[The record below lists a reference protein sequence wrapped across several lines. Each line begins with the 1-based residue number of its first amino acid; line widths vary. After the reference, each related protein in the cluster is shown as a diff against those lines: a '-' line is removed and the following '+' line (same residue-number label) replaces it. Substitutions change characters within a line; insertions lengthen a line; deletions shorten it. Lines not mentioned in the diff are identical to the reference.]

1 MYAAMLGA
9 LDEASAD
16 ASIACVLVSGEGG
29 IFTAGNDI
37 GDFIKGAMSSAS
49 ADESTA
55 GGRFI
60 RALARFEKPIVAA
73 VEGQAIGI
81 GTTLCFHCDLVYAA
95 PSARFQMPFV
105 NLGLVPEAGS
115 SRLAT
120 MRFGVGKAS
129 EMLLLGEAF
138 DAATAHEIGF
148 VNAIVPAETLY
159 AHAMEKAQALAATPA
174 EAVRTLAARRAGSPL
189 RAYGGRTR
197 RILARAPLA
206 RSARGLHGV
215 HGEGAGIKERP
226 TLVRE
231 LDAASARSLGG
242 GFAYSRLQR
251 SRRLFW
257 SLLRPGGI
265 APRLLR

>member
-1 MYAAMLGA
+1 MTDLIRIRREGAVLGVAFNRPDKKNAILAEMYAAMLGA

-159 AHAMEKAQALAATPA
+159 AHAMEKAQALAAKPRAALLATRKLMRGEQ
-174 EAVRTLAARRAGSPL
+174 EALYAHMEVELGEFWRALRSPEAREAFM
-189 RAYGGRTR
+189 AFMAKGR
-197 RILARAPLA
+197 
-206 RSARGLHGV
+206 G
-215 HGEGAGIKERP
+215 
-226 TLVRE
+226 
-231 LDAASARSLGG
+231 
-242 GFAYSRLQR
+242 
-251 SRRLFW
+251 
-257 SLLRPGGI
+257 
-265 APRLLR
+265 